1 MATPSA
7 PRPYRDYLI
16 PRLHERFSKTALYT
30 LPACYLAAISMS
42 SWGSTL
48 NPSHLEEESTDVYS
62 SFYVA
67 ASWIDRN
74 TGIVEF
80 GFGFDGLDSAH
91 LERTS

>member
-1 MATPSA
+1 
-7 PRPYRDYLI
+7 
-16 PRLHERFSKTALYT
+16 
-30 LPACYLAAISMS
+30 MS